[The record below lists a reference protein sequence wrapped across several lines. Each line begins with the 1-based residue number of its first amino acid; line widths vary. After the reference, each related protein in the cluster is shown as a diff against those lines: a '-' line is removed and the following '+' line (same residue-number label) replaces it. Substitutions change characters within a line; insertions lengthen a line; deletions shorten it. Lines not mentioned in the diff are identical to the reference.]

1 MLALTILGNNS
12 AVPAFDR
19 HPTSQVITHNG
30 NNYLIDCGEGTQ
42 MQLLRYK
49 VRRSKITHIF
59 ISHLHGDHYFGLI
72 GLLNSL
78 SLLGH
83 TQPITVFA
91 PPPLQEI
98 INIQLNV
105 SDTTLNFDLRFHP
118 LTNAATL
125 LDTSYLVIKS
135 FPTDHRIPCFGFSF
149 EEKKIPRK
157 LIPEKAKA
165 AGIPTA
171 FYERLVRGED
181 YETKTGEIIAVE
193 SVTEPMPPGPK
204 YAYCADT
211 RYNEAIIEHIQGF
224 DMIYHESTYLHA
236 LAERAYDRY
245 HSTSIQAATLAQKA
259 GVKKLLLG
267 HFSSKYAV
275 LDEFLSEARSV
286 FPTTDLALEGACY
299 MV

>member
-59 ISHLHGDHYFGLI
+59 ISHLHGDHFFGLI

-125 LDTSYLVIKS
+125 LDTSSLVIKS

-181 YETKTGEIIAVE
+181 YETKTGEIITVE

-245 HSTSIQAATLAQKA
+245 HSTSVQAATMAKKA
-259 GVKKLLLG
+259 DVKKLLMG

-286 FPTTDLALEGACY
+286 FPTTELALEGSCY